1 MGFVLGES
9 QYGEQ
14 THTRA
19 WRAYTHTLHADT
31 QTNTRLNQ
39 TASRLGDV
47 SKWTDALFSGSSALP
62 SFFIFY
68 FFPNTRRAPGH
79 MQQTTHTHSEESV
92 GEREQHPR
100 PRHNFV

>member
-14 THTRA
+14 THSRA

-47 SKWTDALFSGSSALP
+47 SKWTDALSSRSSALL
-62 SFFIFY
+62 SVLFLSKDS
-68 FFPNTRRAPGH
+68 TCARTHAADD
-79 MQQTTHTHSEESV
+79 THTFRGSV